1 MEKWEDTGIILS
13 LRPHAEHAAIV
24 SALTLE
30 HGKHH
35 GYVHGARSSQMR
47 GKLELGNHVDI
58 QWQSRLSENLGQYK
72 IDLMQSYV
80 GDLLNDRHKLTAL
93 QAACALTDLCIA
105 EREAHPNLYHGFLAF
120 LDALKTEVWQ
130 AAYVYWEIGL
140 LQELGFGLNLKQCVA
155 TGATDNLIYVSPK
168 SGAAVCAEAGEPYK
182 DRMLALPDFL
192 SGGGNFEDKDI
203 AHAMKM
209 TGYFLLNRVL
219 APANLSMPEP
229 RTRLFQSVIP
239 DQETDL
245 E

>member
-1 MEKWEDTGIILS
+1 M
-13 LRPHAEHAAIV
+13 
-24 SALTLE
+24 
-30 HGKHH
+30 
-35 GYVHGARSSQMR
+35 
-47 GKLELGNHVDI
+47 
-58 QWQSRLSENLGQYK
+58 
-72 IDLMQSYV
+72 
-80 GDLLNDRHKLTAL
+80 
-93 QAACALTDLCIA
+93 
-105 EREAHPNLYHGFLAF
+105 
-120 LDALKTEVWQ
+120 WQ